1 MILIQDVE
9 TFTPDPAGRTDLL
22 LAGTRIERVAP
33 EIPLHASLADV
44 IPGEGLVAVP
54 GLVDGHVHLAGGGGE
69 GGYAT
74 RTPELPLGDA
84 IRGGITT
91 VVGCLGTDGVTRS
104 LAALLAKALALE
116 EEGLSTFILTG
127 SYGVPLVTL
136 TGSVERD
143 LLLVEKV
150 VGAGEVAVSDHRSSQ
165 PTFAELARIVADARR
180 GALLAG
186 KKGVVN
192 FHLGDGASG
201 LAPLRRLVE
210 ETEIPIGQLLPTH
223 VNRNAALFEEAI
235 AWALRGGL
243 VDLTTSAVPA
253 DYEAGVVKASVGLAR
268 MLDAGVDASLVTFTS
283 DGQGSLPDYDEE
295 GRLRGL
301 GVGRVASLLAE
312 VRDAVLVEGV
322 PLEVALSVATRNPA
336 RALGLPRKGVLAEG
350 NDADVVLLR
359 REDLSVHT
367 VVARGRRLMREG
379 RPLAK
384 GTFEA

>member
-22 LAGTRIERVAP
+22 LAGTRVERIAP
-33 EIPLHASLADV
+33 GIPLAPGLAEV
-44 IPGEGLVAVP
+44 ISGKGLVAVP

-84 IRGGITT
+84 ILGGVTT

-104 LAALLAKALALE
+104 LAGLLAKALALE

-150 VGAGEVAVSDHRSSQ
+150 VGAGEIAVSDHRSSQ

-180 GALLAG
+180 GGLLAG

-192 FHLGDGASG
+192 FHLGDGPSG

-223 VNRNAALFEEAI
+223 VNRSSALFEEAI

-243 VDLTTSAVPA
+243 VDLTTSAVPEF
-253 DYEAGVVKASVGLAR
+253 YEDGTVKPGAGLKR
-268 MLDAGVDASLVTFTS
+268 MLDAGVDPSLVTFTS
-283 DGQGSLPDYDEE
+283 DGQGSLPDYDGE

-301 GVGRVASLLAE
+301 GVGRVASLLLE

-350 NDADVVLLR
+350 FDADVVLLR

-367 VVARGRRLMREG
+367 VVARGRLLMREG
-379 RPLAK
+379 RLLAK

>member
-1 MILIQDVE
+1 MLLIQDVE
-9 TFTPDPAGRTDLL
+9 TFTPDSAGRTDLL
-22 LAGTRIERVAP
+22 LAGTRIERIARAIALP
-33 EIPLHASLADV
+33 GGLADV
-44 IPGEGLVAVP
+44 ISGEGLVAVP

-74 RTPELPLGDA
+74 RTPELGLGDA
-84 IRGGITT
+84 IRGGVTT

-104 LAALLAKALALE
+104 LEALLARALGLE

-165 PTFAELARIVADARR
+165 PTFEELARIVADARR
-180 GALLAG
+180 GGLLAG
-186 KKGVVN
+186 KRGVVN
-192 FHLGDGASG
+192 FHLGDGPSG
-201 LAPLRRLVE
+201 LAPLRRLAD
-210 ETEIPIGQLLPTH
+210 ETEIPIRQLLPTH
-223 VNRNAALFEEAI
+223 VNRNPSLFEEAI
-235 AWALRGGL
+235 AWTRRGGL

-268 MLDAGVDASLVTFTS
+268 MLDAGVDPSLVTFTS
-283 DGQGSLPDYDEE
+283 DGQGSLPDYDGE

-301 GVGRVASLLAE
+301 GVGRVSSLLLE
-312 VRDAVLVEGV
+312 VRDAVLAGGV
-322 PLEVALSVATRNPA
+322 PLELALAVATRNPA
-336 RALGLPRKGVLAEG
+336 RALGLSRKGVLAEG

-367 VVARGRRLMREG
+367 VVARGRVLMREG
-379 RPLAK
+379 RLLAK

>member
-1 MILIQDVE
+1 MLLIQDVE
-9 TFTPDPAGRTDLL
+9 TFTPDSAGRTDLL
-22 LAGTRIERVAP
+22 LAGTRIERIARAIALP
-33 EIPLHASLADV
+33 GGLADV
-44 IPGEGLVAVP
+44 ISGEGLVAVP

-74 RTPELPLGDA
+74 RTPELGLGDA
-84 IRGGITT
+84 IRGGVTT

-104 LAALLAKALALE
+104 LEALLARALGLE

-165 PTFAELARIVADARR
+165 PTFADLARIVADARR
-180 GALLAG
+180 GGLLAG
-186 KKGVVN
+186 KRGVVN
-192 FHLGDGASG
+192 FHLGDGPSG
-201 LAPLRRLVE
+201 LAPLRRLVD
-210 ETEIPIGQLLPTH
+210 ETEIPIRQLLPTH
-223 VNRNAALFEEAI
+223 VNRNPSLFEEAI
-235 AWALRGGL
+235 AWTRRGGL

-268 MLDAGVDASLVTFTS
+268 MLDAGVDPSLVTFTS
-283 DGQGSLPDYDEE
+283 DGQGSLPDYDGE

-301 GVGRVASLLAE
+301 GVGRVSSLLLE
-312 VRDAVLVEGV
+312 VRDAVLAGGV
-322 PLEVALSVATRNPA
+322 PLELALAVATRNPA
-336 RALGLPRKGVLAEG
+336 RALGLSRKGVLAEG

-367 VVARGRRLMREG
+367 VVARGRVLMREG
-379 RPLAK
+379 RLLAK